1 METDDGELVGQ
12 TLMGSRDAFA
22 ALVDRYR
29 DAVCAVAYSHLGNF
43 EDVQDA
49 AQDAFVQAYRRLAQL
64 REPAKFGPWLRRIT
78 TNICMGM
85 LRRSDHSVASL
96 ETAPEVAC
104 PSSAGDPHERA
115 ASLIVRD
122 ALSRIPE
129 NARITLTLF
138 HIDGY
143 SHSEIAD
150 FLEVPVNTVR
160 SRLRS
165 ARKRL
170 SREMID
176 MFTDQL
182 SEDKKKVR
190 ITNEYVLYR
199 DDLTEQTGRER
210 IDDFLYM
217 LVNIL
222 RAVTKDR
229 LRSVFLTGDY
239 ASGKVAPRS
248 RLDLTIFMKDEI
260 DSKEDD
266 MRRAWSIVVHMATY
280 AKLRLGGVGLSTF
293 EAYQKPSVQVPGNGY
308 MPGAER
314 KDMVKNHSLLLWGE
328 DVRPLVVLDDVGVP
342 QPT

>member
-1 METDDGELVGQ
+1 
-12 TLMGSRDAFA
+12 
-22 ALVDRYR
+22 
-29 DAVCAVAYSHLGNF
+29 
-43 EDVQDA
+43 
-49 AQDAFVQAYRRLAQL
+49 
-64 REPAKFGPWLRRIT
+64 
-78 TNICMGM
+78 
-85 LRRSDHSVASL
+85 
-96 ETAPEVAC
+96 
-104 PSSAGDPHERA
+104 
-115 ASLIVRD
+115 
-122 ALSRIPE
+122 
-129 NARITLTLF
+129 
-138 HIDGY
+138 
-143 SHSEIAD
+143 
-150 FLEVPVNTVR
+150 
-160 SRLRS
+160 
-165 ARKRL
+165 
-170 SREMID
+170 
-176 MFTDQL
+176 
-182 SEDKKKVR
+182 
-190 ITNEYVLYR
+190 
-199 DDLTEQTGRER
+199 
-210 IDDFLYM
+210 M